1 MSGEAQGPQATGERG
16 PRLGTPRVHR
26 RVTGS
31 TSADAR
37 ALASAG
43 APHGTLVTAAAQ
55 REGRGRQG
63 RSWHAPPGSA
73 LLCSLVLRDPPE
85 LLPIAAAVAVAE
97 LAGPAAVLKWPNDV
111 QLDGRKVAGILI
123 EGRPQEGWAVL
134 GIGVN
139 VAVEVADLPPELRV
153 SAGTLGLG
161 PDAVEPVLER
171 LLAGLEDW
179 LARPGAQ
186 IVDAWRERDALL
198 GQRIEWNG
206 GRGVAR
212 GIDEHGHLR
221 VLRDDGR
228 HELLRAGEV
237 HLAAP

>member
-1 MSGEAQGPQATGERG
+1 MSGEAQAPAAPGERV

-37 ALASAG
+37 ALAAAG
-43 APHGTLVTAAAQ
+43 APHGTLVTADAQ
-55 REGRGRQG
+55 LEGRGRQG
-63 RSWHAPPGSA
+63 RSWHAPTGHA
-73 LLCSLVLRDPPE
+73 LLCSLVLRNPPE

-97 LAGPAAVLKWPNDV
+97 LAGPAALLKWPNDV

-139 VAVEVADLPPELRV
+139 VAVELTEFPPELRE

-161 PDAVEPVLER
+161 PDAVEPALAR
-171 LLAGLEDW
+171 LLALLSDW
-179 LARPGAQ
+179 LVAPGTE
-186 IVDAWRERDALL
+186 IVDAWRERDTLL
-198 GQRIEWNG
+198 GQPIEWNG

-221 VLRDDGR
+221 VLREDGR
-228 HELLRAGEV
+228 HELLQAGEV
-237 HLAAP
+237 HLATP

>member
-1 MSGEAQGPQATGERG
+1 MSVEVERPPPTSEG
-16 PRLGTPRVHR
+16 GSRLGTPRVHR

-37 ALASAG
+37 ALAGAG

-63 RSWHAPPGSA
+63 RSWHAPPGRA
-73 LLCSLVLRDPPE
+73 LLCSLVLRDLPT

-97 LAGPAAVLKWPNDV
+97 FAGPDAVLKWPNDV
-111 QLDGRKVAGILI
+111 QLGGRKVAGILI
-123 EGRPQEGWAVL
+123 EGRPQEHWAVL

-139 VAVEVADLPPELRV
+139 VAVDVAALPPELRE
-153 SAGTLGLG
+153 SAGTLGLP
-161 PDAVEPVLER
+161 PDAVEPALER
-171 LLAGLEDW
+171 LLAALQDW

-186 IVDAWRERDALL
+186 ILDAWRERDALL
-198 GQRIEWNG
+198 GRHIEWNG
-206 GRGVAR
+206 GRGIAR
-212 GIDEHGHLR
+212 GIDERGHLR
-221 VLRDDGR
+221 VLREDGR

-237 HLAAP
+237 HLTAP